1 MNIAG
6 LLLLISIG
14 ALPQQTLESQLRQQ
28 QQLLQ
33 EQRQE
38 LQELQRQVERSL
50 NLLQEIRREQDAQEQ
65 TSCSAQIRW
74 VGGAER
80 RSVPPGDAVSVQLN
94 LFSTVSRPSGNCLPA
109 AVRMTASYLDANDN
123 LVCTGVIQGVARQN
137 SLTESINL
145 EVRPWDFG
153 NFVWWRNEPPQT
165 NIGPKDLFC
174 FNPDGQAQATRAQ
187 LERVVS
193 VRIWTTVLPPG
204 GGLSTAELQLDIQR

>member
-50 NLLQEIRREQDAQEQ
+50 NLLQEIRREQDGQEQ

-94 LFSTVSRPSGNCLPA
+94 LFSTVSDPLVTACPQRSG
-109 AVRMTASYLDANDN
+109 
-123 LVCTGVIQGVARQN
+123 
-137 SLTESINL
+137 
-145 EVRPWDFG
+145 
-153 NFVWWRNEPPQT
+153 
-165 NIGPKDLFC
+165 
-174 FNPDGQAQATRAQ
+174 
-187 LERVVS
+187 
-193 VRIWTTVLPPG
+193 
-204 GGLSTAELQLDIQR
+204 